1 MEAVILRHAVVDAAR
16 HLVRH
21 RLNEG
26 TTGNVSVRC
35 GDGFLI
41 TPSGLP
47 AEALRPAEVVRMD
60 LDGSWSGDM
69 KPSSE
74 WRIHR
79 DILASRPDVNAIVHA
94 HAPFCTTLA
103 VLRMGIP
110 AFHYMVAAAGG
121 RDIRCAGYATFGSQ
135 ELSDLAMAALDG
147 RRACLLANHGMIAT
161 GADLP
166 LALALAVEV
175 ESLAEQYWRALQ
187 IGQPVILSDAEM
199 DVVVDKF
206 KGYGQNAQQG

>member
-1 MEAVILRHAVVDAAR
+1 MLRHAVVDAAR

-21 RLNEG
+21 GLNEG

-41 TPSGLP
+41 TPSGVP

-79 DILASRPDVNAIVHA
+79 DILVSRPDVNAIVHA

-121 RDIRCAGYATFGSQ
+121 RDIRCAGYATFGTQ

-161 GADLP
+161 GANLP

-187 IGQPVILSDAEM
+187 IGQPVILPDAEM
-199 DVVVDKF
+199 DMVIDKF
-206 KGYGQNAQQG
+206 KGYGQNAQNG